1 MKKLLALSIG
11 VATFCPT
18 LALADAQELI
28 TAINSG
34 KATVDVRLRSE
45 RVSDDSAANNAHAET
60 IRTVLSYKTADYQG
74 FTAFLQFED
83 ITNFGEER
91 YNNTIS
97 GKTKYAA
104 IADPAL
110 TQVNQAFIEA
120 YGAKV
125 GRQKIV
131 YDNARFI
138 GDVGWRQNDQ
148 VFDAVSYSNKVLV
161 PSTTFSLA
169 YLNKINNIAGK
180 IIPVSAPLINVRYS
194 KVSGDFGINASA
206 FYYGIEYD
214 GTALANATTTDSF
227 QNMGFKA
234 DGSVKDFLYELS
246 FAQQSSYA
254 DGTTAKVP
262 DANYHD
268 IQLGYVIGP
277 VTIKAQQEVLEAGFK
292 TPLATLHAFNGWAD
306 RFLATPAKGLEDT
319 NIKLMAKY
327 WGMNF
332 VVAAHQFKAETD
344 GTKFGTEIDVSVAK
358 NINKNLALLVKAAQ
372 YSGDSAAPTAALKSD
387 LNKTWL
393 QLAYKF

>member
-1 MKKLLALSIG
+1 MKKLLALSIS

-45 RVSDDSAANNAHAET
+45 RVSDDSPAIKNDAHAET

-74 FTAFLQFED
+74 FTGFLQFED
-83 ITNFGEER
+83 VTNFGEER
-91 YNNTIS
+91 YNNNTGT
-97 GKTKYAA
+97 GKAAYAV

-120 YGAKV
+120 YGVKV

-148 VFDAVSYSNKVLV
+148 TFDAISYTNKVLV
-161 PSTTFSLA
+161 PSTTFSVA
-169 YLNKINNIAGK
+169 YLNKINNISGK
-180 IIPVSAPLINVRYS
+180 ILPVSAPLINVRYS
-194 KVSGDFGINASA
+194 KVSGDFGVNASA

-214 GTALANATTTDSF
+214 TTPADSF
-227 QNMGFKA
+227 QDLGVKI
-234 DGSVKDFLYELS
+234 DGSVKDFLYEVS
-246 FAQQSSYA
+246 FAQQSAYA
-254 DGTTAKVP
+254 DGTTVTAP

-319 NIKLMAKY
+319 NIKLLAKY

-372 YSGDSAAPTAALKSD
+372 YSGDSAAPTAALKND

>member
-34 KATVDVRLRSE
+34 KATVDVRSRSE
-45 RVSDDSAANNAHAET
+45 RVSDDAVKNDAHAET

-74 FTAFLQFED
+74 FTGFLQFED
-83 ITNFGEER
+83 VTNFGEER
-91 YNNTIS
+91 YNNTI
-97 GKTKYAA
+97 GTKTTYAA

-120 YGAKV
+120 YGVKV
-125 GRQKIV
+125 GRQKVV

-148 VFDAVSYSNKVLV
+148 TFDAVSYTNKVLV

-169 YLNKINNIAGK
+169 YVNKINNIVGK
-180 IIPVSAPLINVRYS
+180 IIPVSAPLVNVRYS
-194 KVSGDFGINASA
+194 KVSGDVGINASV

-214 GTALANATTTDSF
+214 TIPADSF
-227 QNMGFKA
+227 QDIGLKV

-246 FAQQSSYA
+246 FAQQSAYA
-254 DGTTAKVP
+254 DGTKANVP

-268 IQLGYVIGP
+268 IQVGYTFGP
-277 VTIKAQQEVLEAGFK
+277 VTLKAQQEVLEAKFK

-319 NIKLMAKY
+319 NIKLLAKY

-332 VVAAHQFKAETD
+332 VLAAHEFKAETD
-344 GTKFGTEIDVSVAK
+344 GTKYGQEIDVSVAK
-358 NINKNLALLVKAAQ
+358 NINKNLSLLVKAAQ
-372 YSGDSAAPTAALKSD
+372 YSGESSAPTAPLKKD
-387 LNKTWL
+387 MTKTWL

>member
-1 MKKLLALSIG
+1 MKKLLALSIS
-11 VATFCPT
+11 VATFCPA

-45 RVSDDSAANNAHAET
+45 RVSDDAVKNDAHAET

-74 FTAFLQFED
+74 FTGFLQFED
-83 ITNFGEER
+83 VTNFGEER
-91 YNNTIS
+91 YNNTI
-97 GKTKYAA
+97 GTKTTYAA

-120 YGAKV
+120 YGVKV
-125 GRQKIV
+125 GRQKVV

-148 VFDAVSYSNKVLV
+148 TFDAVSYTNKVLV

-169 YLNKINNIAGK
+169 YLNKINNIVGK
-180 IIPVSAPLINVRYS
+180 VIPVSAPLVNVRYS

-214 GTALANATTTDSF
+214 TTPADSF
-227 QNMGFKA
+227 QDIGLKV

-246 FAQQSSYA
+246 FAQQSAYA
-254 DGTTAKVP
+254 DGTKANVP

-268 IQLGYVIGP
+268 IQLGYMIGP
-277 VTIKAQQEVLEAGFK
+277 VTIKAQQEVLEAKFK

-319 NIKLMAKY
+319 NIKLLAKY

-332 VVAAHQFKAETD
+332 VVAAHEFKAETD
-344 GTKFGTEIDVSVAK
+344 GTKYGQEVDLSVAK
-358 NINKNLALLVKAAQ
+358 NINKNLSLLVKAAQ
-372 YSGDSAAPTAALKSD
+372 YSGESSAPTTALKKD
-387 LNKTWL
+387 VTKTWL

>member
-1 MKKLLALSIG
+1 MKKLLAFSIS

-45 RVSDDSAANNAHAET
+45 RVSDDTPTVKNDAHAET

-74 FTAFLQFED
+74 FTGFLQFED
-83 ITNFGEER
+83 VTNFGEER
-91 YNNTIS
+91 YNNNTGT
-97 GKTKYAA
+97 GKTAYAV

-120 YGAKV
+120 YGVKV

-148 VFDAVSYSNKVLV
+148 TFDAVSYSNKVLV
-161 PSTTFSLA
+161 PSTTFSVA
-169 YLNKINNIAGK
+169 YLSKINNIVGK
-180 IIPVSAPLINVRYS
+180 ILPVSAPLINVRYS
-194 KVSGDFGINASA
+194 KVSGDFGVNASA

-214 GTALANATTTDSF
+214 TTPADSF
-227 QNMGFKA
+227 QDLGVKV
-234 DGSVKDFLYELS
+234 DGSVKDFLYEVS

-254 DGTTAKVP
+254 DGTKVTAP

-306 RFLATPAKGLEDT
+306 RFLNTPAKGLEDT

>member
-1 MKKLLALSIG
+1 MKKLLAFSIS

-45 RVSDDSAANNAHAET
+45 RVSDDTPTVKNDAHAET

-74 FTAFLQFED
+74 FTGFLQFED
-83 ITNFGEER
+83 VTNFGEER
-91 YNNTIS
+91 YNNNTAT
-97 GKTKYAA
+97 GKTAYAV

-120 YGAKV
+120 YGVKV

-148 VFDAVSYSNKVLV
+148 TFDAVSYSNKVLV
-161 PSTTFSLA
+161 PSTTFSVA
-169 YLNKINNIAGK
+169 YLSKINNIVGK
-180 IIPVSAPLINVRYS
+180 ILPVSAPLINVRYS
-194 KVSGDFGINASA
+194 KVSGDFGVNASA

-214 GTALANATTTDSF
+214 TTPADSF
-227 QNMGFKA
+227 QDLGVKV
-234 DGSVKDFLYELS
+234 DGSVKDFLYEVS

-254 DGTTAKVP
+254 DGTKVTAP

-306 RFLATPAKGLEDT
+306 RFLNTPAKGLEDT

>member
-1 MKKLLALSIG
+1 MKKLLALSIS
-11 VATFCPT
+11 VATFFPT

-45 RVSDDSAANNAHAET
+45 RVSDDTPTVKNDAHAET

-74 FTAFLQFED
+74 FTGFLQFED
-83 ITNFGEER
+83 VTNFGEER
-91 YNNTIS
+91 YNNNTGT
-97 GKTKYAA
+97 GKTAYAV

-120 YGAKV
+120 YGVKV

-148 VFDAVSYSNKVLV
+148 TFDGVSYSNKVLV
-161 PSTTFSLA
+161 PSMVFSLA
-169 YLNKINNIAGK
+169 YINKINNIAGK
-180 IIPVSAPLINVRYS
+180 ILPVSAPLINVRYS
-194 KVSGDFGINASA
+194 KVAGDFGINASA

-214 GTALANATTTDSF
+214 TAPTTSF
-227 QNMGFKA
+227 DDVGVKV
-234 DGSVKDFLYELS
+234 DGSVKDFLYEVS
-246 FAQQSSYA
+246 FAQQSAYA
-254 DGTTAKVP
+254 DGTAAAVP

-268 IQLGYVIGP
+268 IQLGYMIGP
-277 VTIKAQQEVLEAGFK
+277 VTVKVQQEVLEAGFK

-306 RFLATPAKGLEDT
+306 RFLTTPVKEGLEDT
-319 NIKLMAKY
+319 NLKVLAKY

-332 VVAAHQFKAETD
+332 VLAAHEFKAET
-344 GTKFGTEIDVSVAK
+344 GGAKFGKEIDVSVAK
-358 NINKNLALLVKAAQ
+358 NINKNLSFMVKAAQ
-372 YSGDSAAPTAALKSD
+372 YTGDSSAPTLALKSD
-387 LNKTWL
+387 LTKTWL